1 MNNEYEDLKGS
12 ILLPR
17 GEENKISKYRV
28 NSEFFVTVMPDRD
41 KGHYVSYSADSY
53 VTLYAGPS
61 HIGKTMLLHDY
72 YVDFLINKRYPG
84 TLEKV
89 ED

>member
-1 MNNEYEDLKGS
+1 MNNENEDLKGS

-41 KGHYVSYSADSY
+41 KGHYVSYSADSSD
-53 VTLYAGPS
+53 V
-61 HIGKTMLLHDY
+61 GKTMLLHDY

>member
-41 KGHYVSYSADSY
+41 KGHYVSYSADSSD
-53 VTLYAGPS
+53 V
-61 HIGKTMLLHDY
+61 GKTMLLHDY

>member
-1 MNNEYEDLKGS
+1 MNNEYEELKGS

-28 NSEFFVTVMPDRD
+28 NSTFCVTVVPDRD
-41 KGHYVSYSADSY
+41 KGHYVTYNAESSD
-53 VTLYAGPS
+53 
-61 HIGKTMLLHDY
+61 IGKIMLLHDY
-72 YVDFLINKRYPG
+72 YVDFLINKQYPG

-89 ED
+89 EE

>member
-41 KGHYVSYSADSY
+41 KGHYVNYSADSSD
-53 VTLYAGPS
+53 V
-61 HIGKTMLLHDY
+61 GKTMLLHDY

>member
-28 NSEFFVTVMPDRD
+28 NKHFCVTVIPDRD
-41 KGHYVSYSADSY
+41 KGHY

-61 HIGKTMLLHDY
+61 HIGETMLLHDY
-72 YVDFLINKRYPG
+72 YVDFLINKQYPG

-89 ED
+89 EE